1 MQEEG
6 DRRKLEMAAREEAA
20 KLHFDG
26 VGGHVFSDIP
36 FDEDDDENDEKDEN
50 HENHENHEND
60 EKDEDYESSSSAS
73 SDDDGEF
80 IDGGE

>member
-20 KLHFDG
+20 KLHFEG
-26 VGGHVFSDIP
+26 VGGHIFSDIP

-50 HENHENHEND
+50 HENHEND
-60 EKDEDYESSSSAS
+60 EKDEDDESSSSAS

>member
-6 DRRKLEMAAREEAA
+6 DRRKLEMAAREETA

-26 VGGHVFSDIP
+26 VGGHIFSDIS
-36 FDEDDDENDEKDEN
+36 FDEDDDENDEKD
-50 HENHENHEND
+50 ENHENHEND

>member
-1 MQEEG
+1 MQEED

-20 KLHFDG
+20 KLHFEG
-26 VGGHVFSDIP
+26 VGGHIFSDIIP

-50 HENHENHEND
+50 HENHEND
-60 EKDEDYESSSSAS
+60 EKDEDDESSSSAS